1 MSAVT
6 TFVLRQAF
14 LLPEN
19 GVVAGIG
26 YAAEWMCGWD
36 SRGCSVGMDC
46 ECLVGQHCSYH
57 NNMFNDQ
64 QCDNI
69 KFGVDHLNCK
79 PRLVDHV

>member
-1 MSAVT
+1 MCMSAVT

-36 SRGCSVGMDC
+36 SRGCSVGMD
-46 ECLVGQHCSYH
+46 
-57 NNMFNDQ
+57 
-64 QCDNI
+64 
-69 KFGVDHLNCK
+69 
-79 PRLVDHV
+79 